1 MDAITLRNFK
11 WWGIRKKWKQAAN
24 TSLGFLLTFGFS
36 TFVHGMVING
46 IMNVNIST
54 IERRYHLKSY
64 ESGLISSSY
73 DMAFCVLCPLMT
85 YYGNRH
91 HRPRIMGAGM
101 IMFAL
106 GCVVYTLPHFTHKKY
121 DPKTYS
127 DLCINRSLLETEE
140 NQPQSETAD
149 YLLVF
154 VFGNILLGVGSIP
167 IITLGVTYL
176 EDSTTKEKAAS
187 YIGLTGG
194 ISAFGSV
201 IGYLLGGYMLS
212 HHVDITRSG
221 KQRLEIEPDNP
232 MWIGAW
238 WVSLLLA
245 SGLAFLAMLL
255 LIRFPKNLRGSILQ
269 RASRDSEVH
278 AKSGSRITEQLSFG
292 KSFKDF
298 PTAFVLLLKNPTFLF
313 TTMAASF
320 ETFLLNGFALFLPK
334 LLQNQFHITPTEAG
348 LMAGSVS
355 VPGAIIGH
363 SVSGYL
369 VRKMGLK
376 SPAILRASVIAT
388 IVSGFLAP
396 CLILHCSR
404 NTIINQVAETSRKP
418 VCNDHCA
425 CNENFFLPVCGED
438 NVEYFSACHAGC
450 HSQLPNETIYYN
462 CSCVSTNANRT
473 MAAKRGSC
481 STRCGLLIP
490 FLVLLFILIS
500 FSFAVLTPS
509 VVVVLRCVPYSQK
522 SFALGVQWFF
532 LRVIGS
538 IPSPL
543 VIGAVFDASCTVWRM
558 QDGKEGSCWFYDSK
572 SFAKSAIFIG
582 VSCKVLTAICY
593 SLAYK
598 CYVPETQ
605 QTTGNDDRVKVG
617 EDKEHMLPSSDKL
630 ETSLTSL

>member
-255 LIRFPKNLRGSILQ
+255 LIRFPKNLR
-269 RASRDSEVH
+269 
-278 AKSGSRITEQLSFG
+278 
-292 KSFKDF
+292 
-298 PTAFVLLLKNPTFLF
+298 
-313 TTMAASF
+313 
-320 ETFLLNGFALFLPK
+320 
-334 LLQNQFHITPTEAG
+334 
-348 LMAGSVS
+348 GSVS